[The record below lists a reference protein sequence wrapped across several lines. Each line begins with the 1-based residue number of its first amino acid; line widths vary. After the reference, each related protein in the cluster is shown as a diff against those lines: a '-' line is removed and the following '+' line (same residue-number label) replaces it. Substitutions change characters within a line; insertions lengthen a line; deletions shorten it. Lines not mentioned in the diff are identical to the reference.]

1 MADDML
7 GVDVR
12 VQRRDYSIDAMLLVM
27 SNTSQKACQQRSG
40 LRNGMAKPPAC
51 LDAACGEGSLDV
63 VQEI

>member
-1 MADDML
+1 MTCWVLTYAFNVAIT
-7 GVDVR
+7 VD
-12 VQRRDYSIDAMLLVM
+12 SMLLVM